1 MSTLRIETD
10 DAALAEMFAWAT
22 NTARRFVV
30 ESGGTGP
37 LDVSEATLPPYR
49 QAVYRP
55 GYHAGYVFRSGYYLR
70 DFAHQAVGAQLL
82 GLGHENRVMLDSFIS
97 TATPEHGGWPV
108 WALNFDGVTP
118 LAIDYHGPDRFVREL
133 PAAFELVELVH
144 VLYRWSG
151 DRTLA
156 GHREHWRR
164 TLGEFVA
171 ERDVLHPNG
180 VAEAGGPGI
189 FDGAASY
196 NERPG
201 SHLLEAGDG
210 IGAQYAALRHAAALE
225 TAIGDREHAR
235 RFAAAAEALA
245 AEFATS
251 WGRLP
256 GVRDPG
262 GRDAASAA
270 GADEPSAP
278 GRAGSAFDGLVSA
291 WLADGRPV
299 AEWLREATWFLPLKG
314 LLAEDDARC
323 DGVLD
328 EIDAACRDATTA
340 PSNVEALSY
349 LPDVFLRHGRA
360 DVAYAWM
367 REIHARRDELHEVP
381 QQGPNGDYPE
391 LAFALVGQIVAG
403 LLGLEP
409 DAGARRIATR
419 PALPS
424 GIRRLVANGVPFRHG
439 FLDIGWAEGEGHWL
453 ENRTPDEILWSPHR
467 GRDRRFRDPHLAV
480 VAGAGDL
487 VRVQPGER
495 RTVSDA
501 ADLDREA
508 TAARARSTGAGAA
521 RGR

>member
-10 DAALAEMFAWAT
+10 DATLAEVFAWAT
-22 NTARRFVV
+22 DTARRFVV
-30 ESGGTGP
+30 EAGTTGP
-37 LDVSEATLPPYR
+37 LDVSEATPPPYR

-55 GYHAGYVFRSGYYLR
+55 GYHAGYAFRSGYYLR

-82 GLGHENRVMLDSFIS
+82 GLGRENRAMLDSFIR

-144 VLYRWSG
+144 VLYRWTG
-151 DRTLA
+151 DRTLG
-156 GHREHWRR
+156 GHRDHWRR
-164 TLGEFVA
+164 TLGEFIA
-171 ERDVLHPNG
+171 ERDALRPNG

-210 IGAQYAALRHAAALE
+210 IGAQYAALRHASALEAALGE
-225 TAIGDREHAR
+225 V
-235 RFAAAAEALA
+235 AAERGFALA
-245 AEFATS
+245 ADALATEFTER
-251 WGRLP
+251 WGRVENATTTDSAIGAP
-256 GVRDPG
+256 S
-262 GRDAASAA
+262 GRSPF
-270 GADEPSAP
+270 E
-278 GRAGSAFDGLVSA
+278 GLVSA

-323 DGVLD
+323 AAVLD
-328 EIDAACRDATTA
+328 EVDAACRDDRA
-340 PSNVEALSY
+340 PSNIEALSY
-349 LPDVFLRHGRA
+349 LPDLFLRHGRPDA
-360 DVAYAWM
+360 AYDWM
-367 REIHARRDELHEVP
+367 REIHARRDEAHEVP
-381 QQGPNGDYPE
+381 QQGANGDYPE

-403 LLGLEP
+403 FLGLEP

-419 PALPS
+419 PAFPS
-424 GIRRLVANGVPFRHG
+424 GVRRLVASGVPFGRGH
-439 FLDIGWAEGEGHWL
+439 LEVGWAEGEGHWL
-453 ENRTPDEILWSPHR
+453 ENRTPDELLWSPHR
-467 GRDRRFRDPHLAV
+467 TRDRRFRDPHLAV
-480 VAGAGDL
+480 AAGEGDV
-487 VRVQPGER
+487 VRVRPGER

-501 ADLDREA
+501 ADHDREA
-508 TAARARSTGAGAA
+508 IAARARSTGATAA

>member
-1 MSTLRIETD
+1 MSALRIETD

-22 NTARRFVV
+22 STARRFVV
-30 ESGGTGP
+30 EEGSTGP
-37 LDVSEATLPPYR
+37 LDVSEATPPPYL
-49 QAVYRP
+49 QAVYRA
-55 GYHAGYVFRSGYYLR
+55 GYHAGYAFRSGYYLR

-82 GLGHENRVMLDSFIS
+82 GLGRENRAMLDSFIR

-118 LAIDYHGPDRFVREL
+118 LAIDYHGPGRFVREL

-151 DRTLA
+151 DRTLG

-171 ERDVLHPNG
+171 ERDVLRPNG

-201 SHLLEAGDG
+201 EHLLEAGDG

-225 TAIGDREHAR
+225 LALGEKASAREFGR
-235 RFAAAAEALA
+235 AAESLA
-245 AEFATS
+245 AEFTTR
-251 WGRLP
+251 WGRVP
-256 GVRDPG
+256 
-262 GRDAASAA
+262 AAPDEATTARA
-270 GADEPSAP
+270 GAV
-278 GRAGSAFDGLVSA
+278 AFGGLVSA

-314 LLAEDDARC
+314 LLTEDDARREA
-323 DGVLD
+323 VLD
-328 EIDAACRDATTA
+328 EIDAACRDERA
-340 PSNVEALSY
+340 PSNIEALSY

-360 DVAYAWM
+360 DAAYAWM
-367 REIHARRDELHEVP
+367 REIHARRDDPHEVP
-381 QQGPNGDYPE
+381 QQVANGDYPE

-409 DAGARRIATR
+409 DAGSRRIATR

-424 GIRRLVANGVPFRHG
+424 GIRRLVAIGVPFGRG
-439 FLDIGWAEGEGHWL
+439 LIDVGWAEGEGHWL
-453 ENRTPDEILWSPHR
+453 ENRTPDELLWSPNR
-467 GRDRRFRDPHLAV
+467 TRDRRFRDPHLAV
-480 VAGAGDL
+480 AAGEGDL
-487 VRVQPGER
+487 VRVRPGER

-501 ADLDREA
+501 ADRDREA
-508 TAARARSTGAGAA
+508 TAARARSTGAAAA

>member
-1 MSTLRIETD
+1 MSALRIETD
-10 DAALAEMFAWAT
+10 DPGLAEIFAWASG
-22 NTARRFVV
+22 TARRFVV
-30 ESGGTGP
+30 EEGTTGP
-37 LDVSEATLPPYR
+37 LDVSEAMPPPHR

-55 GYHAGYVFRSGYYLR
+55 AYHAGYLFRSGYYLR

-82 GLGHENRVMLDSFIS
+82 GLGRENRAMLDSFIR

-118 LAIDYHGPDRFVREL
+118 LAIDYHGPARFVREL

-151 DRTLA
+151 DRTLG
-156 GHREHWRR
+156 GHRGHWRR

-171 ERDVLHPNG
+171 ERDGLRPNG

-210 IGAQYAALRHAAALE
+210 IGAQYAALQHAAALE
-225 TAIGDREHAR
+225 AVLGDGEHAR
-235 RFAAAAEALA
+235 GFADAAEGLA
-245 AEFATS
+245 AEFTDR
-251 WGRLP
+251 WGRVPATATP
-256 GVRDPG
+256 GEP
-262 GRDAASAA
+262 DAAIA
-270 GADEPSAP
+270 E
-278 GRAGSAFDGLVSA
+278 RASAFDGLVSA

-314 LLAEDDARC
+314 LLTDDDARR

-328 EIDAACRDATTA
+328 AIDAACRDAATA
-340 PSNVEALSY
+340 PANIEALSY
-349 LPDVFLRHGRA
+349 LPDLFLRHGRA
-360 DVAYAWM
+360 DTAYAWM

-391 LAFALVGQIVAG
+391 LAFALVGQVVAG

-424 GIRRLVANGVPFRHG
+424 GIRRLVANGVPFGRGH
-439 FLDIGWAEGEGHWL
+439 LDVGWAEGEGHWL
-453 ENRTPDEILWSPHR
+453 ENRTPDELLWSPHR
-467 GRDRRFRDPHLAV
+467 TRDRRFRDPHLAAP
-480 VAGAGDL
+480 AGEGDL
-487 VRVQPGER
+487 VRVRPGER

-501 ADLDREA
+501 AELDREA
-508 TAARARSTGAGAA
+508 TAARARSTGGAAA

>member
-22 NTARRFVV
+22 STARRFVV
-30 ESGGTGP
+30 EAGTTGP
-37 LDVSEATLPPYR
+37 IDVSEATRPPYR

-82 GLGHENRVMLDSFIS
+82 GLGHENRSMLDSFIR

-151 DRTLA
+151 DRTL
-156 GHREHWRR
+156 GSHREHWRR

-171 ERDVLHPNG
+171 ERDALRPNG

-210 IGAQYAALRHAAALE
+210 IAAQYAALRHAAALE
-225 TAIGDREHAR
+225 AALGDAATARG
-235 RFAAAAEALA
+235 FAHAAEALA
-245 AEFATS
+245 AEFTAR
-251 WGRLP
+251 WGRAP
-256 GVRDPG
+256 TVTGPASSG
-262 GRDAASAA
+262 GRAV
-270 GADEPSAP
+270 
-278 GRAGSAFDGLVSA
+278 SAFDGLVSA

-314 LLAEDDARC
+314 LLTEDDARR
-323 DGVLD
+323 DAVLD
-328 EIDAACRDATTA
+328 EIDAACRDAATA
-340 PSNVEALSY
+340 PSNIEALSY

-360 DVAYAWM
+360 DAAYAWM
-367 REIHARRDELHEVP
+367 REIHARRDDLHEVQ
-381 QQGPNGDYPE
+381 QQGANGDYPE
-391 LAFALVGQIVAG
+391 LAFALVGHLVAG

-409 DAGARRIATR
+409 DAGSRRISTR
-419 PALPS
+419 PALPA
-424 GIRRLVANGVPFRHG
+424 GVHRLVASGVPFRQG
-439 FLDIGWAEGEGHWL
+439 VLDIGWAEGEGHWL

-480 VAGAGDL
+480 AAGEGDL
-487 VRVQPGER
+487 VRVRPGER
-495 RTVSDA
+495 RTVPDA

>member
-1 MSTLRIETD
+1 MSALRIETD
-10 DAALAEMFAWAT
+10 DAALAELFAWAT
-22 NTARRFVV
+22 STARRFVV
-30 ESGGTGP
+30 EAGTTGP
-37 LDVSEATLPPYR
+37 LDVSEATPPPYL

-55 GYHAGYVFRSGYYLR
+55 AYHAGYLFRSGYYLR

-82 GLGHENRVMLDSFIS
+82 GLGRENRAMLDSFIR

-144 VLYRWSG
+144 VLYRWTG
-151 DRTLA
+151 DRTLG
-156 GHREHWRR
+156 GHRAHWRR

-171 ERDVLHPNG
+171 GRDALRPNG

-201 SHLLEAGDG
+201 SYLLEAGDG

-225 TAIGDREHAR
+225 AALGDEEGAG
-235 RFAAAAEALA
+235 RFAGAAEALA
-245 AEFATS
+245 AEFTARWGRVPGVGEPGDRDATS
-251 WGRLP
+251 
-256 GVRDPG
+256 
-262 GRDAASAA
+262 ATH
-270 GADEPSAP
+270 ADEPAARP
-278 GRAGSAFDGLVSA
+278 TGSAFDGLVSA

-314 LLAEDDARC
+314 LLTEDDSRC
-323 DGVLD
+323 DAVLD
-328 EIDAACRDATTA
+328 EIDAACRDARA
-340 PSNVEALSY
+340 PSNIEALSY

-360 DVAYAWM
+360 DAAYAWM

-381 QQGPNGDYPE
+381 QQGANGDYPE

-409 DAGARRIATR
+409 DAGTRRIATR
-419 PALPS
+419 PTLPAS
-424 GIRRLVANGVPFRHG
+424 VRRLVASGVPFGRG
-439 FLDIGWAEGEGHWL
+439 TLDIGWAEGEGHWL

-467 GRDRRFRDPHLAV
+467 TRDRRFRDPHLAV
-480 VAGAGDL
+480 VAGEGDL
-487 VRVQPGER
+487 VRVRPGER

-508 TAARARSTGAGAA
+508 TAARARSTGAAA
-521 RGR
+521 VRGR